1 MIRPSWFRTVVT
13 RGALATGLLALW
25 PVVSEAILVSP
36 HAVFIDART
45 RTAQVFLINTGTTAE
60 ECDIELKFGYPDT
73 DSAGQIF
80 VRLFDSTT
88 ADQPSAA
95 GWVRAFPRRVVVQPG
110 ERQVV
115 RLLAQPPAGLTQGE
129 YWSRLIVTARG
140 AQVGMAGADSTVR
153 AGINLIVSTIISVT
167 YRNGPV
173 QTGVTLGDYAAGVQG
188 DSLVVRF
195 GAERQGN
202 AAWLGTGWVRLK
214 DIAGRTV
221 KEWDTPMAVYY
232 AVNRR
237 MAFGLDSVPPGQYTV
252 DFELNTERTDIP
264 MNVVLP
270 AAPVTRT
277 SPVLAVGSR

>member
-1 MIRPSWFRTVVT
+1 MTRRALLRP
-13 RGALATGLLALW
+13 LATRLVMAGGLLALW

-36 HAVFIDART
+36 HAVFIDARS
-45 RTAQVFLINTGTTAE
+45 RTAQVFLINTGTMAE

-88 ADQPSAA
+88 AEQPSAA

-115 RLLAQPPAGLTQGE
+115 RLLAQPPAGLPPGE

-140 AQVGMAGADSTVR
+140 AQVGVAGADSTVR

-167 YRNGPV
+167 YRSGPV
-173 QTGVTLGDYAAGVQG
+173 QTGVTLGDFTAGVEG
-188 DSLVVRF
+188 DSLAVRF
-195 GAERQGN
+195 GLERQGN

-221 KEWDTPMAVYY
+221 AQWDTPMAVYY

-237 MAFGLDSVPPGQYTV
+237 MTFPLDSVAPGQYTV
-252 DFELNTERTDIP
+252 EFEVNTDRSDIP
-264 MNVVLP
+264 DNVVLP
-270 AAPVTRT
+270 AAPIRRT
-277 SPVLAVGSR
+277 SPVIEVRSR